1 MRRYSI
7 LPLFLVAVCCLP
19 VAAQDIILLNQD
31 GEKVGVARDVEKK
44 ADGDLE
50 LKVEADA
57 AADAKK
63 GSATIENGIVTIVG
77 PDGEIEQFELSDA
90 KRFSVTRS
98 SKTVVDEDGNRKSE
112 SVNKAILIG
121 PDGVRREINLGDG
134 SSSGDKAAGAKKT
147 KTWMIGASCQPA
159 TTVLRAQLRLDES
172 MGLVITRVLRG
183 SNAAEAGLQVNDILM
198 YADQKPVGT
207 RKQLSDVVN
216 AAGSAGTDVAFTLL
230 RGGEEVSLEVT
241 PTERETV
248 DSMGPGM
255 GGFGMDLPGFGADMD
270 FEFRQFGPGIIIGR
284 GAPGGA
290 GADRFEEMHRKML
303 EDQKKRMQQFE
314 NQIEEMRR
322 EMNGR

>member
-1 MRRYSI
+1 MKRFTI
-7 LPLFLVAVCCLP
+7 LPLFLVALCSIP

-31 GEKVGVARDVEKK
+31 GEKVGVAKN
-44 ADGDLE
+44 
-50 LKVEADA
+50 KVDEDRAITVKVD
-57 AADAKK
+57 ADAKK
-63 GSATIENGIVTIVG
+63 GSASLENGIVTVIG
-77 PDGEIEQFELSDA
+77 PDGEMEQFELSDA
-90 KRFSVTRS
+90 RSFTVTRS
-98 SKTVVDEDGNRKSE
+98 SKTVVDEDGNRKRE

-134 SSSGDKAAGAKKT
+134 NGTGDKVAGAKKT
-147 KTWMIGASCQPA
+147 RTWMIGASCQPA

-207 RKQLSDVVN
+207 RKQLSEVVN

-230 RGGEEVSLEVT
+230 RGGEEVSVEVT
-241 PTERETV
+241 PTEREIV
-248 DSMGPGM
+248 NSIGPGM

-284 GAPGGA
+284 GAAGDA
-290 GADRFEEMHRKML
+290 GADKFEEMHRKIL
-303 EDQKKRMQQFE
+303 EEQKERMQQFQE
-314 NQIEEMRR
+314 QIEEMRR
-322 EMNGR
+322 QMREGR